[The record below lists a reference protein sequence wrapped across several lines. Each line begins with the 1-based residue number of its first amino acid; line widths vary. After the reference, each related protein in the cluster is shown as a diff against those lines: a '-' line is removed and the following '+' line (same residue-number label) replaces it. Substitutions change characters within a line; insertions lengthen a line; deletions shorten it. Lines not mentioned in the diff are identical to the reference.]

1 MLWLITRAVGKL
13 KCFIT
18 PSNTRILYINIQRMS
33 TAFLFL
39 FVSACR
45 NNRNYWLWEQGGQTH
60 THTHRRTP
68 ERRRTTAGRTAHTN
82 HARRTEG
89 REETGTQR
97 QPNGKPAE
105 RQARQAEPQPR
116 GNHDGRG
123 KRTKRTHTH
132 RRRTRKQRTNNT
144 GNTPKE
150 FICLLALI
158 FIYQVFNY
166 KVKGFTR
173 LADVFFRSQ
182 RTRFTSLA
190 LNEKNALD
198 VPTFEHN

>member
-1 MLWLITRAVGKL
+1 MTMAFETNRKAEPLWSGSALSVARNPVPWVNWDVFYI
-13 KCFIT
+13 
-18 PSNTRILYINIQRMS
+18 PSGTHILYINNQWLS

-45 NNRNYWLWEQGGQTH
+45 NNRNYLLWVQGGQTH

-82 HARRTEG
+82 HARRTAG

-97 QPNGKPAE
+97 QPKGKPAE

-116 GNHDGRG
+116 GNHDGRW

-144 GNTPKE
+144 GNTPKVI
-150 FICLLALI
+150 ICLLALI

-173 LADVFFRSQ
+173 RLR
-182 RTRFTSLA
+182 RRRRR
-190 LNEKNALD
+190 
-198 VPTFEHN
+198 

>member
-1 MLWLITRAVGKL
+1 MFYHPVGNTYIIYQQAWLV
-13 KCFIT
+13 
-18 PSNTRILYINIQRMS
+18 
-33 TAFLFL
+33 
-39 FVSACR
+39 
-45 NNRNYWLWEQGGQTH
+45 NRLVVLWEQGGQTH

-82 HARRTEG
+82 HARRTAG

-97 QPNGKPAE
+97 QPNGNPAE

-123 KRTKRTHTH
+123 KRTNRTHTH

-150 FICLLALI
+150 
-158 FIYQVFNY
+158 IYLPFGTYFYLSSFQLQSQGVY
-166 KVKGFTR
+166 SACR
-173 LADVFFRSQ
+173 RFFS
-182 RTRFTSLA
+182 
-190 LNEKNALD
+190 
-198 VPTFEHN
+198 